1 MAGGD
6 RPGTSGSPRPRL
18 ATLGPGYQC
27 LSSLCEL
34 FSGVPWHMGRKPL
47 RCSYMWQSEK
57 IIPTT
62 TATSVR
68 SNCISLPWSSSQA
81 CGSVSPGVLPSPR
94 WSSIAGCHLQ
104 ILATGKRRSWHSLEI
119 ARSLSFMPHW
129 PELCLKG
136 FQGRLENVAFILGSC
151 TPATNSSTVEGGQC
165 EGTMN
170 GLFHRPVTLLILYSY
185 KVLLY

>member
-1 MAGGD
+1 MEQL
-6 RPGTSGSPRPRL
+6 PGLWFR
-18 ATLGPGYQC
+18 
-27 LSSLCEL
+27 
-34 FSGVPWHMGRKPL
+34 
-47 RCSYMWQSEK
+47 
-57 IIPTT
+57 
-62 TATSVR
+62 
-68 SNCISLPWSSSQA
+68 LPW
-81 CGSVSPGVLPSPR
+81 GVTLTQMVQRSWLPSPNFSHR
-94 WSSIAGCHLQ
+94 EEEEL
-104 ILATGKRRSWHSLEI
+104 HSLEI